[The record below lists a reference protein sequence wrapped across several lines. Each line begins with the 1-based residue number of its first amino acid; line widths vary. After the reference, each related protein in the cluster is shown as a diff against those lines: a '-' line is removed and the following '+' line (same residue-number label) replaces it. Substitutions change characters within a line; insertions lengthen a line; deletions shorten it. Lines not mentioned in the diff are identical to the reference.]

1 MSAAREAIVKAAF
14 EKLDVNG
21 DKGITVDELAQ
32 RFNAKA
38 HPEVMSGSKSEEQV
52 FREMM
57 MAWDANLDGKVS
69 WAEFCEFYA
78 CVSASC
84 QSDAI
89 FSEAM
94 TMLFGL

>member
-1 MSAAREAIVKAAF
+1 MSAAREAIVRAAF

-21 DKGITVDELAQ
+21 DKGITVEELAQ
-32 RFNAKA
+32 RFNAGL
-38 HPEVMSGSKSEEQV
+38 HPEVRSGAKSQEEV

-69 WAEFCEFYA
+69 WDEFCEFYA

-84 QSDAI
+84 PSDSVFAE
-89 FSEAM
+89 SM
-94 TMLFGL
+94 SGLFGL